1 MSSIPTVYHARFLL
15 IFKVQN
21 GNLLSQVEI
30 LIFSRFSVK
39 LVRCLVGLE
48 NAEVLR
54 PGYGVEYDFV
64 DPRELYPTLET
75 KRVEGLF
82 LAGQINGTTGY
93 EEAASQGVV
102 AGANAASK
110 VLERQPL
117 TIDRTEAYVGV
128 LIDDLT
134 TLGTNEPYRMFTSR
148 SEFRLTL
155 RPDNADLRL
164 TEKGY
169 KIGLVS
175 EKRYQKMNS
184 MRKNIEK
191 AMNVL
196 RDIKMT
202 NKMFREKMSMKQ
214 VKSTVLKR

>member
-1 MSSIPTVYHARFLL
+1 M
-15 IFKVQN
+15 
-21 GNLLSQVEI
+21 
-30 LIFSRFSVK
+30 K
-39 LVRCLVGLE
+39 LVRSLTGLE
-48 NAEVLR
+48 NAEIIR

-64 DPRELYPTLET
+64 DPRELCPTLET

-93 EEAASQGVV
+93 EEAASQGVI
-102 AGANAASK
+102 AGANAAAK
-110 VLERQPL
+110 VLERSPL
-117 TIDRTEAYVGV
+117 TVNRTEAYVGV

-155 RPDNADLRL
+155 RPDNADIRL

-175 EKRYQKMNS
+175 DERYRKMVTMKS
-184 MRKNIEK
+184 NIAK
-191 AMNVL
+191 AIEL
-196 RDIKMT
+196 FKDLKMT
-202 NKMFREKMSMKQ
+202 NNQFRVHLDMSK